1 MYTSRARGW
10 YAVLLIIIT
19 ISPALVLAAGIP
31 DKIVPC
37 NGVDCTVCN
46 IASLAQ
52 NVLNMA
58 VYLAVFLAAV
68 LFAWAGVKMLTAR
81 DNAGERK
88 KGKEIFFNVMV
99 GLVGILSAWLIID
112 AIMFTF
118 TGSHLWS
125 QLC

>member
-1 MYTSRARGW
+1 
-10 YAVLLIIIT
+10 LIIVA
-19 ISPALVLAAGIP
+19 ISPAITLAAGIP

-58 VYLAVFLAAV
+58 VYLAVFLAAI
-68 LFAWAGVKMLTAR
+68 LFAWAGVKMVTAR
-81 DNAGERK
+81 DNAGQRSDAK
-88 KGKEIFFNVMV
+88 KVFFNVMV
-99 GLVGILSAWLIID
+99 GLVGILAAWLIID
-112 AIMFTF
+112 TIMFTF